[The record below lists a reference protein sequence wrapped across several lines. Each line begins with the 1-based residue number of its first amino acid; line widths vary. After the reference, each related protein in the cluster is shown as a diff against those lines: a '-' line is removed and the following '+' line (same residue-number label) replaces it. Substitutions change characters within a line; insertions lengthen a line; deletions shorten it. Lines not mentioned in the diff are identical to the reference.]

1 MSHWE
6 PLGETI
12 GVFTTP
18 DHTFGADAMRL
29 AAFVPQGLR
38 RICEFGTGCG
48 VIALQLC
55 ETARAAGRPL
65 PQITALD
72 IQPAATA
79 LALRSVSQSGLQD
92 YVHVLTADW
101 RTAPLE
107 AGAFDA
113 VVCNPPYF
121 PSDAGVV
128 SENDA
133 RRIAR
138 HEDTPAALGEL
149 CTAAARVLKNG
160 GRLFLCHRPERLADV
175 TTALRAAG
183 LEPKRMQLV
192 QHDANSSPYLL
203 LCEARKGG
211 KAGVVFEPI
220 LMG

>member
-6 PLGETI
+6 PLGEAV

-55 ETARAAGRPL
+55 VAARAAGREL

-72 IQPAATA
+72 VQPEAAT
-79 LALRSVSQSGLQD
+79 LAAQSVERSGLQEH
-92 YVHVLTADW
+92 VTVLTADW
-101 RTAPLE
+101 RTAPLA

-121 PSDAGVV
+121 PPATGGV
-128 SENDA
+128 SENTA

-138 HEDTPAALGEL
+138 HEDSPAALDEL
-149 CTAAARVLKNG
+149 CVSAARVLKNG
-160 GRLFLCHRPERLADV
+160 GRFFLCHRPERLADLTV
-175 TTALRAAG
+175 SLRAAG

-192 QHDANSSPYLL
+192 QHDTNSSPYLL

-211 KAGVVFEPI
+211 RVGVSFDPTIAE
-220 LMG
+220 